1 MKFRKIYKEAV
12 DDMAKGMGGA
22 MLYIAKNSPY
32 REEAMA
38 FAKEVAGLFGG
49 QMQEANLAKFEAKQ
63 QDKKKKH
70 GDEQPVE
77 KPEKEL
83 SPDQNAAPDA
93 GASAPKD
100 DASSQIPEP
109 EEQDVQ
115 NAEKHTD
122 SPGPE
127 EKSGPKEP
135 EHFIGPGERKMS
147 TTPEYKQA
155 DGQGQLHM
163 EYVVGNDANNELKG
177 AIVVRQLERDKES
190 KSATGKYLMHVVFP
204 VADEKAFI
212 EDLKHNRWQLGQI
225 LKKNF
230 GV

>member
-22 MLYIAKNSPY
+22 MLYISKNSPY
-32 REEAMA
+32 KEEATS
-38 FAKEVAGLFGG
+38 FAKEVVGLFSG
-49 QMQEANLAKFEAKQ
+49 QMQEANFAKLEAKQ
-63 QDKKKKH
+63 QDKKNKK
-70 GDEQPVE
+70 GTETEERPEQ
-77 KPEKEL
+77 EL
-83 SPDQNAAPDA
+83 TPPQ
-93 GASAPKD
+93 D
-100 DASSQIPEP
+100 DAQASGSEQQNDTQLQNEP

-115 NAEKHTD
+115 NAEKETD
-122 SPGPE
+122 SEAPQ
-127 EKSGPKEP
+127 EKTGTKEP
-135 EHFIGPGERKMS
+135 EHFIGPSERKMS
-147 TTPEYKQA
+147 TTPENKQ
-155 DGQGQLHM
+155 GGGTGRLHM
-163 EYVVGNDANNELKG
+163 EYVIGNDEKNELKG
-177 AIVVRQLERDKES
+177 CVVVRILERDKET